1 MRSEI
6 GRPRFRGLLRTAAL
20 GLALSASACV
30 PMDTAIQ
37 AVFGRSMRDQPA
49 FDPYENTLMPAEGS
63 VSFISGNYPA
73 QAGQVNLGEADG
85 MGADVPPFT
94 AADMASGGGL
104 SAALVNPVPPTA
116 ESLARGKVVF
126 ERMCGVC
133 HGPAGNPQ
141 EASILPKLQLMMAF
155 PLANGGALLRSDGY
169 IFGMI
174 TVGRGVMPAYGHQ
187 VPYYDRWNVVNYVR
201 QLQGRIAAP
210 AAAAPT
216 AEGAPEPAA
225 PAEGGR

>member
-1 MRSEI
+1 MSRDARRST
-6 GRPRFRGLLRTAAL
+6 FRAAARA
-20 GLALSASACV
+20 LALVAAVGTSACV
-30 PMDTAIQ
+30 PLDDAIQ

-49 FDPYENTLMPAEGS
+49 FDPYENTRLPADGS

-73 QAGQVNLGEADG
+73 EAGQINLGEPDG

-94 AADMASGGGL
+94 AADMAQGGGL
-104 SAALVNPVPPTA
+104 SANLANPVPATA
-116 ESLARGKVVF
+116 ESLARGKVVY

-141 EASILPKLQLMMAF
+141 ESPILPKLQLMMAF
-155 PLANGGALLRSDGY
+155 PLATGGATLRSDGY

-174 TVGRGVMPAYGHQ
+174 TVGRGVMPPYGHQ
-187 VPYYDRWNVVNYVR
+187 VTYYDRWNVVNYVR

-210 AAAAPT
+210 AA
-216 AEGAPEPAA
+216 GAPADSAAPAA
-225 PAEGGR
+225 PVEGGR